1 MPELQCTYWHERANN
16 WHEIDLIVGASHA
29 DPNGTGASE
38 AFNDRSGQ
46 SIASAGDVNGDGF
59 DDLIVGARGADPN
72 GEFSGASYVVFPTR
86 LPAIP
91 APTCSPASAPT
102 TR

>member
-1 MPELQCTYWHERANN
+1 M
-16 WHEIDLIVGASHA
+16 
-29 DPNGTGASE
+29 
-38 AFNDRSGQ
+38 
-46 SIASAGDVNGDGF
+46 NGDGF
-59 DDLIVGARGADPN
+59 DDLIVGAPGADPN

-91 APTCSPASAPT
+91 APTCSPASAVT